1 MMTHMTNY
9 GNDQLALYTISRL
22 VDFVYR
28 WTNLELKYASPLELA
43 DIYFKLF
50 PQDKSPVWLV
60 SCRWTMI
67 LLRSSMDG
75 STTAMLGGGG
85 VGGEGRDAAV
95 LLIPVVGILTP
106 PDIPVNGV
114 ELSFPILF
122 FFNPFLMGGNSCNKV
137 THRNSSNFLEYSV
150 IH

>member
-60 SCRWTMI
+60 SCRWMMI

-75 STTAMLGGGG
+75 STTAMSGGWGRGETRQFCLSLWLGSSHPLAFLSTG
-85 VGGEGRDAAV
+85 
-95 LLIPVVGILTP
+95 
-106 PDIPVNGV
+106 
-114 ELSFPILF
+114 LSFLSQFFFKILF
-122 FFNPFLMGGNSCNKV
+122 
-137 THRNSSNFLEYSV
+137 
-150 IH
+150 

>member
-75 STTAMLGGGG
+75 STTAMSGGW
-85 VGGEGRDAAV
+85 GEGRDAAV

-137 THRNSSNFLEYSV
+137 IHRNSSNFLEYSG

>member
-67 LLRSSMDG
+67 LLRSSMDE
-75 STTAMLGGGG
+75 STTAMSGGLGGGR
-85 VGGEGRDAAV
+85 GETRQFCLSLWLGSSH
-95 LLIPVVGILTP
+95 PLTF
-106 PDIPVNGV
+106 
-114 ELSFPILF
+114 LSTGLNFLSQFF
-122 FFNPFLMGGNSCNKV
+122 FFNPLLMGGNSCNKV
-137 THRNSSNFLEYSV
+137 THRNSSNFLEYSG

>member
-1 MMTHMTNY
+1 MIVMTHMTNY

-60 SCRWTMI
+60 SCRWMMI

-75 STTAMLGGGG
+75 STTAMSGGW
-85 VGGEGRDAAV
+85 GEGRDATV
-95 LLIPVVGILTP
+95 LLIPVLGILTP
-106 PDIPVNGV
+106 PGIPVNGI
-114 ELSFPILF
+114 ELSFPIF
-122 FFNPFLMGGNSCNKV
+122 F
-137 THRNSSNFLEYSV
+137 
-150 IH
+150 

>member
-85 VGGEGRDAAV
+85 GGGGERRGSFAYPCGWD
-95 LLIPVVGILTP
+95 PHTP
-106 PDIPVNGV
+106 
-114 ELSFPILF
+114 
-122 FFNPFLMGGNSCNKV
+122 
-137 THRNSSNFLEYSV
+137 
-150 IH
+150 

>member
-75 STTAMLGGGG
+75 STTAMSGGLGGGR
-85 VGGEGRDAAV
+85 GETRQFCLSLWLGSSH
-95 LLIPVVGILTP
+95 PLTF
-106 PDIPVNGV
+106 
-114 ELSFPILF
+114 LSTGLNFLSQF
-122 FFNPFLMGGNSCNKV
+122 FFF
-137 THRNSSNFLEYSV
+137 
-150 IH
+150 

>member
-1 MMTHMTNY
+1 MIVMTHMTNY
-9 GNDQLALYTISRL
+9 ANDQLALYTISRL

-67 LLRSSMDG
+67 LLRSGGEDQP
-75 STTAMLGGGG
+75 AGGGG
-85 VGGEGRDAAV
+85 GGGGGGERRGSFAYPCGWD
-95 LLIPVVGILTP
+95 PHTP
-106 PDIPVNGV
+106 
-114 ELSFPILF
+114 
-122 FFNPFLMGGNSCNKV
+122 
-137 THRNSSNFLEYSV
+137 
-150 IH
+150 